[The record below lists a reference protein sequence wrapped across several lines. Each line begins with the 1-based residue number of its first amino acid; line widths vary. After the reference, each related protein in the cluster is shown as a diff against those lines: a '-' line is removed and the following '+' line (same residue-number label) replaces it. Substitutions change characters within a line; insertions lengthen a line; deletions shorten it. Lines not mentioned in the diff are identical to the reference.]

1 MANQNA
7 NATKVIT
14 GKVRL
19 SYANLFVP
27 RAGKPGDEEKYSVC
41 LLIPK
46 SDKKTLMLIKAAIE
60 AAKVAGV
67 AKLGGK
73 VPSNLKTPIH
83 DGDVDKDLD
92 ESPEYAGCYF
102 MNVSAK
108 QKPAVVGTERDIE
121 GKLIPITDPTEVY
134 SGCYARVS
142 VNLAA
147 YNHPAGGKGIGAYLN
162 NVQKM
167 ADGESLGGGRSRAD
181 DDFGDDSDDDNM
193 LG

>member
-1 MANQNA
+1 MTNKNA
-7 NATKVIT
+7 KATKVIT
-14 GKVRL
+14 EKTEKIRL
-19 SYANLFVP
+19 LYVNLFVP
-27 RAGKPGDEEKYSVC
+27 RAGNPGDDEKYSVC

-46 SDKKTLMLIKAAIE
+46 TAKKTIMSIKAAME
-60 AAKVAGV
+60 AAKVAGI

-73 VPSNLKTPIH
+73 VPSNLKNPLH
-83 DGDVDKDLD
+83 DGDTEKDLE

-108 QKPAVVGTERDIE
+108 QKPTVVGTERDID
-121 GKLIPITDPTEVY
+121 GKLIPITDPMEVY

-142 VNLAA
+142 INFAA
-147 YNHPAGGKGIGAYLN
+147 YNWNGSKGIGAYLN
-162 NVQKM
+162 NVQKL

-181 DDFGDDSDDDNM
+181 DDFGDDDDM